1 MNKAIPSVSVVIP
14 VYNAENSIDKLACE
28 LFNIFADMDFQLV
41 CVDDASTDRSWE
53 KLKKLKIQY
62 NDNLTIVRLRKNF
75 GQHQATLCG
84 ISHSHGEVIVTMDD
98 DYSHQPQEAKR
109 LLKEFLNSTVDVV
122 YGVTSIN
129 GGPKIRK
136 LLVGSYKLIAKLTV
150 NGGKGSSFRVF
161 NKSFAL
167 ELTAH
172 KSPFAF
178 IDEFIRWHTS
188 HISYVQVNAGQ
199 SLKTKSG
206 YSIPK
211 LFLLTKNIVLISSTW
226 PLRLVTFL
234 GSSLIIINSLLG
246 VYFILRK
253 LFFSVA
259 VQGYTSLIVSILL
272 STGLLLFSMGIIA
285 QYTNKILLH
294 LYGKPGYREKEIC

>member
-1 MNKAIPSVSVVIP
+1 MNRATRSVSVVIP
-14 VYNAENSIDKLACE
+14 VYNAENVIDKLACE
-28 LFNIFADMDFQLV
+28 LFTVFAEMDFQLV
-41 CVDDASTDRSWE
+41 CVDDASSDSSWE
-53 KLKKLKIQY
+53 KLKKLKTQF

-84 ISHSHGEVIVTMDD
+84 ISHAKGEVIITMDD

-109 LLKEFLNSTVDVV
+109 LFLEFMNASVDVL
-122 YGVTSIN
+122 YGVSSFN
-129 GGPKIRK
+129 GNPFFRK

-161 NKSFAL
+161 SKSFAF
-167 ELTAH
+167 ELTTH

-188 HISYVQVNAGQ
+188 HISYVKVTAGQ
-199 SLKTKSG
+199 SLKSKSG

-234 GSSLIIINSLLG
+234 GSALIIINSLFGL
-246 VYFILRK
+246 YFILRK

-294 LYGKPGYREKEIC
+294 LYGKPGYQEREIC